1 MFSVFGEVYSVQFM
15 YRKEFPTIC
24 TGTRT
29 VLMSV
34 QIPVP
39 STVNVLSFECRV
51 WYPGQPLLCC
61 ICQEPGHLPRACPL
75 SGLCRRCKQP
85 GHKAGECPHGR
96 GQPSPSV
103 QSTPPAPVQS
113 SVEPSCPVPSS
124 VSHAVQ
130 STPPVSVPSS
140 VGPSSPDPSTVP
152 MSLEPSN
159 SVPSTV
165 QSSESS
171 KTDPSTSK
179 PSNSDLSTAVSDVSS
194 DDEGA
199 ISCDSSVASSS
210 FASFRFST
218 STAPNVPPV
227 TVSPSVADFKKLV
240 SLSLTQVRFGA
251 RPS

>member
-1 MFSVFGEVYSVQFM
+1 M

-34 QIPVP
+34 QVPVP
-39 STVNVLSFECRV
+39 STVNVLSFEYRV
-51 WYPGQPLLCC
+51 WYPGQTLLCC

-96 GQPSPSV
+96 GHPSPSV

-140 VGPSSPDPSTVP
+140 VEPSSPDPSTVP

-159 SVPSTV
+159 SVPVLWVV
-165 QSSESS
+165 QNWSVHFQ
-171 KTDPSTSK
+171 
-179 PSNSDLSTAVSDVSS
+179 AVQFR
-194 DDEGA
+194 
-199 ISCDSSVASSS
+199 SVHCC
-210 FASFRFST
+210 FWCFLRRWRGYFLWLLGCF
-218 STAPNVPPV
+218 VFFCVIPV
-227 TVSPSVADFKKLV
+227 FYFNCA
-240 SLSLTQVRFGA
+240 
-251 RPS
+251 